1 MKKTNNKTEK
11 WDMNLNK
18 EFSKE
23 ESQMAQK
30 QLNLQHPQP
39 LKECNS
45 KSTLRFQFILIRMA
59 KNN

>member
-30 QLNLQHPQP
+30 LLNLQHPQP
-39 LKECNS
+39 LKQN
-45 KSTLRFQFILIRMA
+45 LL
-59 KNN
+59 